1 MFELYGI
8 FVFILGMIIGSF
20 LNVVIYR
27 FNTGR
32 GLGGRSF
39 CFTCRRTL
47 SWHELV
53 PIVSFVNQK
62 GRCKGCASK
71 ISWQYPLV
79 EAITGLVFVSLF
91 IKFFPTLDLT
101 LSGIWPSLFY
111 LIFYTYIFCL
121 LIVISV
127 YDYHHQIIPN
137 KLVWLFNIL
146 AFLSL
151 FLFVGVSGSAVYSI
165 HLPTLMSIV
174 AGPLIA
180 LPFFFLW
187 MITKGRGMGFGDV
200 KLALG
205 IGWLLGL
212 FAGLATVIVSFWIGG
227 FCALIVLFLKKNKYT
242 LKSHIAFGPFL
253 CIATFL
259 VFLFNVTIIDIL
271 LRFHF

>member
-1 MFELYGI
+1 MFEIYGI
-8 FVFILGMIIGSF
+8 FVFLLGTVIGSF

-53 PIVSFVNQK
+53 PIASFLSQRGK
-62 GRCKGCASK
+62 CKGCASK

-79 EAITGLVFVSLF
+79 EAITGFVFVSLF
-91 IKFFPTLDLT
+91 IKFLPDTTLMYSFSWMSFFP
-101 LSGIWPSLFY
+101 
-111 LIFYTYIFCL
+111 LIFFTYIFCI

-127 YDYHHQIIPN
+127 YDYHHNIIPDTF
-137 KLVWLFNIL
+137 VWLFNIL

-151 FLFVGVSGSAVYSI
+151 FIFTGMSYAI
-165 HLPTLMSIV
+165 HLPSLWSV
-174 AGPLIA
+174 LAGPLIA

-187 MITKGRGMGFGDV
+187 WVTGGKAMGFGDV

-205 IGWLLGL
+205 MGWLLGITGG
-212 FAGLATVIVSFWIGG
+212 FAAVLVSFWIGG
-227 FCALIVLFLKKNKYT
+227 LWGIGMLLLRKKTT
-242 LKSHIAFGPFL
+242 LKSHVPFGPFM
-253 CIATFL
+253 CTAIFF
-259 VFLFNVTIIDIL
+259 VFLFSITITQIL
-271 LRFHF
+271 TTHF